1 MLSDNRRVENPTL
14 DLIAVAP
21 RQIQKGLIAAPRG
34 RRKSLQAMLKIRKA
48 SVEDVPLI
56 LSFIRELAEY
66 EREPGA
72 VRATE
77 DDLIRDGFSPSPKFR
92 VIIAEWDGKP
102 AGMAF
107 FFQNYSTWQ
116 GRQGLFLEDLF
127 VRPQF
132 RSRGIGRALMVH
144 LAQIA
149 VAEHCYGM
157 RWEVLDWNTTAIEV
171 YQKLGARF
179 REHWRVMQIT
189 GDELERLAKDRS
201 TES

>member
-1 MLSDNRRVENPTL
+1 
-14 DLIAVAP
+14 
-21 RQIQKGLIAAPRG
+21 
-34 RRKSLQAMLKIRKA
+34 MLKIREA

-66 EREPGA
+66 EREPNA

-77 DDLIRDGFSPSPKFR
+77 DDLRRDGFSANPEFR
-92 VIIAEWDGKP
+92 VIIAESDGNP

-107 FFQNYSTWQ
+107 FFHHYSTWQ
-116 GRQGLFLEDLF
+116 GRPGLFLEDFF

-132 RSRGIGRALMVH
+132 RRKGIGKALMIH

-149 VAEHCYGM
+149 IAGGCYGM
-157 RWEVLDWNTTAIEV
+157 RWEVLDWNTMAVEV

-179 REHWRVMQIT
+179 RENWRVMQIT
-189 GDELERLAKDRS
+189 GEDLKRLSETEL
-201 TES
+201 

>member
-1 MLSDNRRVENPTL
+1 
-14 DLIAVAP
+14 
-21 RQIQKGLIAAPRG
+21 
-34 RRKSLQAMLKIRKA
+34 MLKIREA

-66 EREPGA
+66 EREPNA

-77 DDLIRDGFSPSPKFR
+77 DDLRRDGFAANPKFR
-92 VIIAEWDGKP
+92 VIIAESDGNP

-107 FFQNYSTWQ
+107 FFHRYSTWQ
-116 GRQGLFLEDLF
+116 GRQELFLEDLF

-132 RSRGIGRALMVH
+132 RGKGIGKALMVH

-149 VAEHCYGM
+149 IVEHCYGM
-157 RWEVLDWNTTAIEV
+157 RWEVLDWNMTAIEV

-189 GDELERLAKDRS
+189 GEDLKRLSETEL
-201 TES
+201 

>member
-1 MLSDNRRVENPTL
+1 
-14 DLIAVAP
+14 
-21 RQIQKGLIAAPRG
+21 
-34 RRKSLQAMLKIRKA
+34 MLKIHEA
-48 SVEDVPLI
+48 NPEDVPLI

-66 EREPGA
+66 EREPNA

-77 DDLIRDGFSPSPKFR
+77 DDLRRDGFSANPKFR
-92 VIIAEWDGKP
+92 VIIAESDGNP

-107 FFQNYSTWQ
+107 FFHHYSTWQ

-132 RSRGIGRALMVH
+132 RRKGIGKALMVH

-149 VAEHCYGM
+149 IVEHCYGM

-189 GDELERLAKDRS
+189 GEDLKRLS
-201 TES
+201 ETEM

>member
-1 MLSDNRRVENPTL
+1 
-14 DLIAVAP
+14 
-21 RQIQKGLIAAPRG
+21 
-34 RRKSLQAMLKIRKA
+34 MLKIRKA

-77 DDLIRDGFSPSPKFR
+77 DDLIRDGFSANPKFR
-92 VIIAEWDGKP
+92 VLIAEWDGNP

-116 GRQGLFLEDLF
+116 GRHGLFLEDFF

-132 RSRGIGRALMVH
+132 RNKGIGRALMVH
-144 LAQIA
+144 LAEIA
-149 VAEHCYGM
+149 IAENCYGM
-157 RWEVLDWNTTAIEV
+157 RWEVLDWNTTAINV
-171 YQKLGARF
+171 YQRLGARF

-189 GDELERLAKDRS
+189 GEDLERLSR